1 MRKIKFSKFT
11 GQGNDFIII
20 DSTIQH
26 LKFSSEEISKICN
39 RNFGIGADGLILVEE
54 SVKADYMMKYYNN
67 DGTIAEMC
75 GNGIRCMAVFIY
87 KNNLSEKKLLNIE
100 TLSGVKEVLINTKE
114 ASLNSI
120 KVNMG
125 LPEFNPEK
133 IPVNI
138 EGRQNNEIFNYKV
151 KINSNIF
158 NINCVSMGNPHCVVL
173 IDENMDLNNVPLNE
187 WGPALE
193 NFHIFPKKTNVEFIR
208 IVSNKELSMRVW
220 ERGVGET
227 LACGTGACAA
237 VVCATK
243 LGKIKSD
250 NVRVNLP
257 GGKLNITWKNKKSSV
272 FLEGTVNHIFN
283 GEYFI

>member
-1 MRKIKFSKFT
+1 M
-11 GQGNDFIII
+11 
-20 DSTIQH
+20 
-26 LKFSSEEISKICN
+26 
-39 RNFGIGADGLILVEE
+39 
-54 SVKADYMMKYYNN
+54 
-67 DGTIAEMC
+67 
-75 GNGIRCMAVFIY
+75 
-87 KNNLSEKKLLNIE
+87 
-100 TLSGVKEVLINTKE
+100 SGVKEVLINTKK
-114 ASLNSI
+114 ASSNSI

-133 IPVNI
+133 ILVNI
-138 EGRQNNEIFNYKV
+138 EGRKVNEIFNYKV

-173 IDENMDLNNVPLNE
+173 IDENMDLNNVTLNE

-208 IVSNKELSMRVW
+208 IVSNNELSMRVW

-237 VVCATK
+237 VVCAIK

-257 GGKLNITWKNKKSSV
+257 GGKLNIKWKNKKSSV
-272 FLEGTVNHIFN
+272 FLEGTVAHIFN

>member
-11 GQGNDFIII
+11 GQGNDFIIM

-26 LKFSSEEISKICN
+26 LKFSSDEISKICN
-39 RNFGIGADGLILVEE
+39 RNFGIGADGLILVEK
-54 SVKADYMMKYYNN
+54 SVKADYMMKYYNK

-75 GNGIRCMAVFIY
+75 GNGIRCMAEFIY
-87 KNNLSEKKLLNIE
+87 KNNISKKILLNIE
-100 TLSGVKEVLINTKE
+100 TLSGIKEVLINTKE
-114 ASLNSI
+114 ASSNSI

-138 EGRQNNEIFNYKV
+138 EGRQINEIFDYKV

-158 NINCVSMGNPHCVVL
+158 NINCLSMGNPHCVVL
-173 IDENMDLNNVPLNE
+173 IDKNMDLSNVPLNE

-208 IVSNKELSMRVW
+208 IVNNRELSMRVW

-237 VVCATK
+237 VVCAIK

-250 NVRVNLP
+250 SVRVNLP
-257 GGKLNITWKNKKSSV
+257 GGKLNITWKNNKSSV

>member
-11 GQGNDFIII
+11 GQGNDFIIM

-39 RNFGIGADGLILVEE
+39 RNFGIGADGLIIVEKSE
-54 SVKADYMMKYYNN
+54 KADYMMKYYNK

-75 GNGIRCMAVFIY
+75 GNGIRCMAEFIY
-87 KNNLSEKKLLNIE
+87 ENNISKKILLNIE
-100 TLSGVKEVLINTKE
+100 TLSGIKEVLINKKE
-114 ASLNSI
+114 TSLNSI

-138 EGRQNNEIFNYKV
+138 EGRKINEIFNYKA

-173 IDENMDLNNVPLNE
+173 IDENMDLNNVPLNK

-237 VVCATK
+237 VVCAIK

-250 NVRVNLP
+250 NTRVNLP

-272 FLEGTVNHIFN
+272 FLEGTVNYIFN

>member
-11 GQGNDFIII
+11 GQGNDFIIM
-20 DSTIQH
+20 DSTIHH

-39 RNFGIGADGLILVEE
+39 RNFGIGADGLILVEK
-54 SVKADYMMKYYNN
+54 SAKADYMMKYYNK

-75 GNGIRCMAVFIY
+75 GNGIRCMAEFIY
-87 KNNLSEKKLLNIE
+87 ENNILKKFLLNIE
-100 TLSGVKEVLINTKE
+100 TLSGIKEVLINTKK
-114 ASLNSI
+114 ASSNSI

-138 EGRQNNEIFNYKV
+138 EGRQINEIFNYKA

-208 IVSNKELSMRVW
+208 IVNNKELSMRVW

-237 VVCATK
+237 AVCAIK
-243 LGKIKSD
+243 LEKIKSD
-250 NVRVNLP
+250 SVRVNLP
-257 GGKLNITWKNKKSSV
+257 GGKLNITWKNNKSSV

>member
-11 GQGNDFIII
+11 GQGNDFIIM
-20 DSTIQH
+20 DSTIKH

-39 RNFGIGADGLILVEE
+39 RNFGIGADGLILVEK
-54 SVKADYMMKYYNN
+54 SAKADYMMKYYNK

-75 GNGIRCMAVFIY
+75 GNGIRCMAEFIY
-87 KNNLSEKKLLNIE
+87 KNNISKKFLLNIE

-114 ASLNSI
+114 ASSNSI

-138 EGRQNNEIFNYKV
+138 EGRQINEIFNYKA

-208 IVSNKELSMRVW
+208 IVNNKELSMRVW

-237 VVCATK
+237 VVCAIK

-257 GGKLNITWKNKKSSV
+257 GGKLNIKWKNKKSSV
-272 FLEGTVNHIFN
+272 FLEGTVAHIFN